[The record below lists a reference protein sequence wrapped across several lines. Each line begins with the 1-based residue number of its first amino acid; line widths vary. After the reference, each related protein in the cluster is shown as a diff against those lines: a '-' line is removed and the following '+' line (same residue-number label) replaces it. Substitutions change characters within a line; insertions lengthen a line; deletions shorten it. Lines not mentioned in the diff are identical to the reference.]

1 MSGDPHDPGRA
12 MAELCRGAGAT
23 APTAP
28 HATPPAASPNRMR
41 TGPERF
47 WDVRRA
53 RAALA
58 SMLVFSVAL
67 HYLLSP
73 FSLLPGG
80 ATVVFSE
87 TDADL
92 LIPAD
97 LLDDPPVETSPALPV
112 PPPPIATDEGPGAKP
127 PVDAGRRMDASNKP
141 TDAGAP
147 DAQAPSEEAG
157 MIASYVDDDAGNG
170 DGGAFGRDP
179 GSLLG
184 GVGAVAS
191 GANKVTVLAN
201 FQVLKTHPLGP
212 RIQPLL
218 MAIPEWKQFMAG
230 TTIDP
235 YRDTDWIVITGPSL
249 IHTEKDAIFLHYSVA
264 DGDVDKAIDTVSGQ
278 YARGGRVDLGVPGT
292 KAWRA
297 YAHGAERTFVRP
309 SSHFVMIVPP
319 ASAAK
324 FAAAYRKTG
333 LKPRFRKGE
342 ALSVEALDPGANVNV
357 FPRSISKLRMW
368 VLPRDSDSGGDLY
381 VEGDCPNPAAASAA
395 AAELKQTV
403 RQKNSI
409 MVRVVTNGLLDSFDT
424 SSDGPMVKGHL
435 SASKEQIES
444 ILALVGGFL
453 GVPPAGSGAPPAAPS
468 TSAADPTPR

>member
-1 MSGDPHDPGRA
+1 MSGDPHESGRS
-12 MAELCRGAGAT
+12 MRELCRGAAAT
-23 APTAP
+23 APTSP
-28 HATPPAASPNRMR
+28 HATPPSLSSARKH

-47 WDVRRA
+47 WDVRRTSLVFA
-53 RAALA
+53 V
-58 SMLVFSVAL
+58 MLVFSLIV
-67 HYLLSP
+67 HYVLSP
-73 FSLLPGG
+73 FSLLPRGPG
-80 ATVVFSE
+80 VVFSE
-87 TDADL
+87 TDGDL

-97 LLDDPPVETSPALPV
+97 LLDEPPVEPAQPTPV
-112 PPPPIATDEGPGAKP
+112 TPPTATGEGPGAKP
-127 PVDAGRRMDASNKP
+127 RVDAGPPKDAATTPVDAG
-141 TDAGAP
+141 AP
-147 DAQAPSEEAG
+147 EAPGVSEEAG
-157 MIASYVDDDAGNG
+157 TIASYVDDDAGNG

-184 GVGAVAS
+184 GVGAV
-191 GANKVTVLAN
+191 GAGTNKVTVLVN

-218 MAIPEWKQFMAG
+218 MAIPEWKQFMTG
-230 TTIDP
+230 TAIDP
-235 YRDTDWIVITGPSL
+235 YRDTDWILITGPSL

-264 DGDVDKAIDTVSGQ
+264 DSDVDKAVETVSGQ
-278 YARGGRVDLGVPGT
+278 YARGGRVDLGVPGAR
-292 KAWRA
+292 AWRA

-324 FAAAYRKTG
+324 FAAAYRKAG

-342 ALSVEALDPGANVNV
+342 AVSVEAVEPGANVSL

-368 VLPRDSDSGGDLY
+368 VVPRDVDGGADLY

-409 MVRVVTNGLLDSFDT
+409 MVRLVTNGLLDGFDT
-424 SSDGPMVKGHL
+424 SSDGSTMKAHL
-435 SASKEQIES
+435 SASKEQIEA
-444 ILALVGGFL
+444 ILSLAGGYL
-453 GVPPAGSGAPPAAPS
+453 GVPPASSGATPPAPS
-468 TSAADPTPR
+468 PPASDPTPR